1 MKKPDY
7 LTEVVFLILL
17 LIPMVY
23 LGLIWP
29 SLPEILPSNFDAE
42 GAPQRIGSK
51 NDFLLVMIFLFFT
64 NLLLYFLFRY
74 LPKEGDGDVSAS
86 PAYHRKYYQ
95 IRWFIHIYLALFTCV
110 IIFIVSQG
118 RSLIMER
125 WAFIGVGALIV
136 ILGGY
141 LRRLQ
146 PNYFVGVRTPWTLKD
161 DNIWKQ
167 THAMAGTLWLC
178 TGIVIIV
185 AGFFLPLVAGVFLII
200 VVAAL
205 LAALPYI
212 YSFRLDNED
221 KG

>member
-7 LTEVVFLILL
+7 LTEVIFLILL

-51 NDFLLVMIFLFFT
+51 NDFLLVMIFLFLT

-74 LPKEGDGDVSAS
+74 LPKESDTDVSIAAS
-86 PAYHRKYYQ
+86 FHRKYYR
-95 IRWFIHIYLALFTCV
+95 IRWLIHLYLALFTCM

-118 RSLIMER
+118 RPLIMER
-125 WAFIGVGALIV
+125 WAFVGVGALIV
-136 ILGGY
+136 VLGGY
-141 LRRLQ
+141 LRRLE

-185 AGFFLPLVAGVFLII
+185 AGFFLPLVTGVFLII